1 MSQSILYPAELK
13 QLIATGISFIRHRKL
28 LTGLGWFDLIYATLG
43 LLDTFVTLNFAGGV
57 DFTRQI
63 FPLIMNALPLKMS
76 SFKVNWVRFL
86 HAKEHLINQSIL
98 SYPTSGR
105 CSGFIYS
112 LQVRFSILSRPF
124 RRYNFGMACPGKY
137 YVILF
142 PVARFVEGFFI
153 ICFCDF
159 RSDKSCFR

>member
-43 LLDTFVTLNFAGGV
+43 LLYTFVTLNFAGGV
-57 DFTRQI
+57 EFTRQI

-86 HAKEHLINQSIL
+86 HAKGTFNQPINFIV
-98 SYPTSGR
+98 PHFRTMF
-105 CSGFIYS
+105 GFIYS

>member
-1 MSQSILYPAELK
+1 MSQSILYLAELT

-86 HAKEHLINQSIL
+86 HAKGTFNQPINFIVPHFRTMFGFYLYSTIVSKYAFQFYQDPFVATIL
-98 SYPTSGR
+98 VWHALVN
-105 CSGFIYS
+105 IM
-112 LQVRFSILSRPF
+112 L
-124 RRYNFGMACPGKY
+124 
-137 YVILF
+137 
-142 PVARFVEGFFI
+142 
-153 ICFCDF
+153 
-159 RSDKSCFR
+159 SCFR